1 MVLGRLLLLLGAP
14 GGPHM
19 THPVIEESE
28 KGESSRH
35 RRRKFSPALPLKVW
49 CPVSP
54 VNSMQH
60 VALHVS
66 RTFPP
71 GN

>member
-14 GGPHM
+14 GGTHV
-19 THPVIEESE
+19 THPVLEESD
-28 KGESSRH
+28 KGGASRH
-35 RRRKFSPALPLKVW
+35 RWRKFSPALPLKVW

-60 VALHVS
+60 VALPVS